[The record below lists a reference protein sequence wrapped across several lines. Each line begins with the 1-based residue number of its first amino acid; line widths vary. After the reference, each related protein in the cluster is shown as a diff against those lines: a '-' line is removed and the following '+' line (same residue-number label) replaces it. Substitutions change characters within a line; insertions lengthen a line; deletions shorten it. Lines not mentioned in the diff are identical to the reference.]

1 MYRPGMKAYSLLILQ
16 GAVWGSSFQAIKYA
30 LEDFGPMTIA
40 AGRIVLAAVILMI
53 YAWSRGNSLP
63 KHLPS
68 IALLFVISLF
78 NCALPFFLIPW
89 GEQDVAS
96 GRAAIFMASGPLI
109 TLVLAHFF
117 TTDERINGRKAL
129 AFVLGFIGVLL
140 VIGVGA
146 FNSGIGALLPQLALI
161 MAATSYAISGLLVK
175 RVTGISNTM
184 MSACVLLAGSLITLP
199 AALIWETP
207 VSTLAAASWSALLAL
222 IYLGLFPTGLMFLV
236 RFYLINNYGY
246 IFVSQVGYLVPLF
259 SVLFGTLLLGE
270 QLSLSIFLG
279 LGLILSGIF
288 ISRTKA

>member
-1 MYRPGMKAYSLLILQ
+1 MKAYSLLILQ

-53 YAWSRGNSLP
+53 YAWSRGHSLP

>member
-1 MYRPGMKAYSLLILQ
+1 
-16 GAVWGSSFQAIKYA
+16 
-30 LEDFGPMTIA
+30 MTIA
-40 AGRIVLAAVILMI
+40 AGRILLAAVILMI

-68 IALLFVISLF
+68 IALLFVIGLF

-117 TTDERINGRKAL
+117 TTDERINSRKAL
-129 AFVLGFIGVLL
+129 AFVLGFVGVLL

-146 FNSGIGALLPQLALI
+146 FSSGIGALLPQLALI

-175 RVTGISNTM
+175 RLTGISNTM

-199 AALIWETP
+199 AALLWETP
-207 VSTLAAASWSALLAL
+207 ASNLAAASASALLAL

-246 IFVSQVGYLVPLF
+246 TFVSQVGYLVPLF
-259 SVLFGTLLLGE
+259 SVFFGALLLGE

-279 LGLILSGIF
+279 LGLILVGIF

>member
-1 MYRPGMKAYSLLILQ
+1 MTRPGLKAYSLLILQ

-40 AGRIVLAAVILMI
+40 AGRILLAAVILMI

-68 IALLFVISLF
+68 IALLFVIGLF

-117 TTDERINGRKAL
+117 TTDERINSRKAL

-146 FNSGIGALLPQLALI
+146 FSSGIGALLPQLALI

-199 AALIWETP
+199 AALLWETP
-207 VSTLAAASWSALLAL
+207 ASNLAAASASALLAL

-246 IFVSQVGYLVPLF
+246 TFVSQVGYLVPLF
-259 SVLFGTLLLGE
+259 SVFFGALLLGE

-279 LGLILSGIF
+279 LGLILVGIF